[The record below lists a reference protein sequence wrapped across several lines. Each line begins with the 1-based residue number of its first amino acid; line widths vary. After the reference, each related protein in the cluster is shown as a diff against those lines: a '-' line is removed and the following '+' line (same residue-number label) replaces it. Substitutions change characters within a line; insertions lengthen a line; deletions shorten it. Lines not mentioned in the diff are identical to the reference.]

1 MTHHDARI
9 PVIFAKLCDQCR
21 FGAMAEMAYAHEAGG
36 KSCALTDCI
45 LGISADVDDGL
56 LT

>member
-21 FGAMAEMAYAHEAGG
+21 FGAMAAMAYAHEAGG